1 MAERGIQ
8 LKTRGELQAMRASG
22 LVLAA
27 AIVAGRAAVAPGVST
42 LDVNDAVAAVIAEAG
57 ATSNF
62 LHYGARGADPRLPGD
77 HLRVGERRGGAR
89 HPQPTRILQDGDLLS
104 IDAGCILDGW
114 HSDSAVSVHVGE
126 PPSMDE
132 VDLIAACD
140 RAMWAGIAAA
150 HAGGRLGDVS
160 FAIENSVAQSGHED
174 GRRYGSVEGYGGHGI
189 GTAMHMA
196 PFVPNQGKRGKGPRL
211 NAGTALAIEPMITLG
226 RPATRQL
233 SDGWTVVTKDG
244 ARAAHTEH
252 SIAITEDGICVLTA
266 DDGGSRRARAVRR
279 QHPFRWTDCPTLT
292 GPRPAPPVSGCCRS
306 RTAFV
311 LIDAA
316 VRADPGP
323 RAMRTRCA
331 ASARRS
337 TAWAA
342 ATPDYGDPDRP

>member
-8 LKTRGELQAMRASG
+8 LKSRGELQAMRASG

-42 LDVNDAVAAVIAEAG
+42 LDINDAVAAVIAEAG
-57 ATSNF
+57 AISNF
-62 LHYGARGADPRLPGD
+62 LHYGARGAD
-77 HLRVGERRGGAR
+77 RGFPATICASVNDEVVHGIPASS
-89 HPQPTRILQDGDLLS
+89 RILREGDLLS

-140 RAMWAGIAAA
+140 RAMWAGISAAR
-150 HAGGRLGDVS
+150 AGGRLGDVS
-160 FAIENSVAQSGHED
+160 YSIENSVARSGHED

-196 PFVPNQGKRGKGPRL
+196 PFVPNQGKRGKGPKL
-211 NAGTALAIEPMITLG
+211 AAGTALAIEPMITLG

-266 DDGGSRRARAVRR
+266 ADGGLAGLA
-279 QHPFRWTDCPTLT
+279 PF
-292 GPRPAPPVSGCCRS
+292 GVAPVS
-306 RTAFV
+306 
-311 LIDAA
+311 LD
-316 VRADPGP
+316 
-323 RAMRTRCA
+323 
-331 ASARRS
+331 
-337 TAWAA
+337 
-342 ATPDYGDPDRP
+342 